1 MTISANFSATRPS
14 LLLDFSNQTVLDP
27 RVTFSRTTTALYYDN
42 KSAALAEQNLLTYSN
57 TFTNAIWNYSG
68 IVTPVV
74 GATDPAGG
82 ATAYTLT
89 ASGTN
94 VHYVYQN
101 VTGTYPV
108 GATLTASFYLQ
119 AGAGAGSST
128 YATVVCSN
136 GSSQY
141 VAATFNLSGAG
152 SVTQSGAVTNTAG
165 TPTIT
170 QVGSTAWYRCSVTT
184 TIVTANVV
192 YAFVQM
198 NNAAT
203 FAYANGFQ
211 ASWTALGTETL
222 LVYGAQLEQRSSPT
236 VYTATTATAVNTYT
250 PTLQVA
256 AINSPRF
263 DYNPTTR
270 ESLGLLL
277 EQASTNNQLYS
288 SNFDNAAWTKTQT
301 SITTAADISP
311 DGTQNAQLMTLST
324 TSAAHT
330 LVSANFATYATSTT
344 YTVSIYA
351 KAYGSTS
358 RYITFGVTRG
368 SNDLIGA
375 LCNFDLVGGTAG
387 TALIGSSSGYIASAT
402 SNIQSVGNGW
412 YRCSVTYTTSSG
424 GGYIINMYVV
434 ASNTATTSITFPSFA
449 GNGFDGYLLWGAQYE
464 TTRSATSYI
473 ANTSVANART
483 VDSASMTGT
492 NFTSWYNYSGGT
504 LYLELSIANVS
515 AATSMIGITDSA
527 SSINSI
533 LMQTLTAGAG
543 FQNYV
548 VSPSTSAAINAYL
561 PASATLANNAFSKS
575 VLTYSVTGV
584 TLVGGGGT
592 VATTANNPLPP
603 SVNQLLLAS
612 PPVGPYGTTNIIN
625 GRIKK
630 FAYYP
635 LALTNTQIQSL
646 SAN

>member
-1 MTISANFSATRPS
+1 MTISANFSLTRPS

-27 RVTFSRTTTALYYDN
+27 RVTFARTTTALYYDN

-57 TFTNAIWNYSG
+57 TFTNAAWVKTG
-68 IVTPVV
+68 IDAPVV

-82 ATAYTLT
+82 ATGYTLT
-89 ASGTN
+89 ASAGSSLHRVNNASATISPA
-94 VHYVYQN
+94 
-101 VTGTYPV
+101 TY
-108 GATLTASFYLQ
+108 TASVYLQ
-119 AGAGAGSST
+119 AGAGAGSYT
-128 YATVVCSN
+128 FATLVIGAATNS
-136 GSSQY
+136 
-141 VAATFNLSGAG
+141 ATATFNLSGAG
-152 SVTQSGAVTNTAG
+152 SVTQSFTTGWTVVG
-165 TPTIT
+165 SSIT
-170 QVGSTAWYRCSVTT
+170 QVGSTAWYRCTLTATLTATESIGTT
-184 TIVTANVV
+184 
-192 YAFVQM
+192 VQM
-198 NNAAT
+198 NSVGTYTPT
-203 FAYANGFQ
+203 FGLQ
-211 ASWTALGTETL
+211 PSWTAAGTETL

-256 AINSPRF
+256 AINAPRF

-301 SITTAADISP
+301 SITTAIDISP

-330 LVSANFATYATSTT
+330 LVSANFATYVASTT

-387 TALIGSSSGYIASAT
+387 TALIGSSSSYIASAT
-402 SNIQSVGNGW
+402 SNIQPVGNGW
-412 YRCSVTYTTSSG
+412 YRCSVTYTTSSSG
-424 GGYIINMYVV
+424 SYIINMYVV

-449 GNGFDGYLLWGAQYE
+449 GNGFDGYLIWGAQYE
-464 TTRSATSYI
+464 AAPSATSYI
-473 ANTSVANART
+473 ANTAGTATVRT

-504 LYLELSIANVS
+504 VYVEAASGNPTTVISPTSVWFTDGSTANQIGVYLSTSGVSTYAKVNNVTVQTLNVS
-515 AATSMIGITDSA
+515 LPSA
-527 SSINSI
+527 SVAN
-533 LMQTLTAGAG
+533 TFYKTAW
-543 FQNYV
+543 YY
-548 VSPSTSAAINAYL
+548 SAAGNGV
-561 PASATLANNAFSKS
+561 SS
-575 VLTYSVTGV
+575 VGQT
-584 TLVGGGGT
+584 
-592 VATTANNPLPP
+592 ATTYATAIVAP
-603 SVNQLLLAS
+603 AI
-612 PPVGPYGTTNIIN
+612 TTLNLGSQAGSSLIN

-635 LALTNTQIQSL
+635 AVLTNTQIQSL

>member
-1 MTISANFSATRPS
+1 MTISANYPNVRPA

-27 RVTFSRTTTALYYDN
+27 RVTFARTTTALYYDN
-42 KSAALAEQNLLTYSN
+42 KSAALAEQNLLLQSN
-57 TFTNAIWNYSG
+57 TFTTTWTRTG
-68 IVTPVV
+68 IDTPVV

-82 ATAYTLT
+82 ATGYTVT
-89 ASGTN
+89 ASVGSSQ
-94 VHYVYQN
+94 HYLQQLAITSAPV
-101 VTGTYPV
+101 GTYTYSV
-108 GATLTASFYLQ
+108 YLQ
-119 AGAGAGSST
+119 AGAGAGSTT
-128 YATVVCSN
+128 YASLVTGN
-136 GSSQY
+136 ATAY
-141 VAATFNLSGAG
+141 VTATFNLSSTG
-152 SVTQSGAVTNTAG
+152 SVTQSSTSGYTLVG
-165 TPTIT
+165 TSIT
-170 QVGSTAWYRCSVTT
+170 QIGSTAWYRCSVTYT
-184 TIVTANVV
+184 SSSAL
-192 YAFVQM
+192 
-198 NNAAT
+198 AAYVWIQPNSVST
-203 FAYANGFQ
+203 YTPSTYGMQ
-211 ASWTALGTETL
+211 AAWTALGTETL
-222 LVYGAQLEQRSSPT
+222 LIYGAQLEQRSSPT

-250 PTLQVA
+250 PTLQTA